1 MPNAFTLRHTGA
13 DYDMTITD
21 PRLRRSLIEKA
32 RRCGMPVQQY
42 VLVML
47 VRKMPAPQE
56 AQR

>member
-1 MPNAFTLRHTGA
+1 MPNAFTLRHAGA
-13 DYDMTITD
+13 DYDMTLTN
-21 PRLRRSLIEKA
+21 PRLCRNLIEKA

-47 VRKMPAPQE
+47 ARKMPAPQE